1 MKTPSGFSTYKVWD
15 VHVHNW
21 LSLATLDAFEAFLA
35 ETGVS
40 MVTVLGPLLG
50 GYEPSP
56 LEVENSNNRTLE
68 CMRRFPS
75 QVRGLCYV
83 NPQHRKH
90 SLEEWRRCSL
100 QGMDGI
106 KLWVATLCSD
116 ARAEPVLAAAFD
128 AGKPVLV
135 HCWRKAT
142 GNLPHE
148 STPDHVLEAAEKFPH
163 GKFIMAHF
171 GGDWEYG
178 LRCIR
183 DAKNVFADFSGTINE
198 AGAYER
204 AFEELGEDRVLFG
217 TDGPANYHVCLQRVL
232 GLPVPAATKRKIL
245 FENAARLFNHSWAA
259 EREVAR
265 NPA

>member
-1 MKTPSGFSTYKVWD
+1 
-15 VHVHNW
+15 
-21 LSLATLDAFEAFLA
+21 
-35 ETGVS
+35 
-40 MVTVLGPLLG
+40 
-50 GYEPSP
+50 
-56 LEVENSNNRTLE
+56 
-68 CMRRFPS
+68 
-75 QVRGLCYV
+75 
-83 NPQHRKH
+83 
-90 SLEEWRRCSL
+90 
-100 QGMDGI
+100 MDGI
-106 KLWVATLCSD
+106 KLWVATVCSD

-148 STPDHVLEAAEKFPH
+148 STPEDVLDAAEKFPH

-232 GLPVPAATKRKIL
+232 GLPVTPATKKKVL
-245 FENAARLFNHSWAA
+245 FENAARLFNHSGAT
-259 EREVAR
+259 ELEVAR
-265 NPA
+265 NPS